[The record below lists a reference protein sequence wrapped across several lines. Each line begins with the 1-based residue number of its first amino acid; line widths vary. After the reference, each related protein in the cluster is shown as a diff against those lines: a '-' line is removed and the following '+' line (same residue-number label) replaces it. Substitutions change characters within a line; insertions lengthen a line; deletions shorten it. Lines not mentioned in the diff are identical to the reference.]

1 MQLGPRIGFRSG
13 GKRFALWFTLCGLVF
28 SPNRAQEGIH
38 VLGENG
44 VAPHESAAQQTI
56 TDVWSV
62 EAERMQ
68 TLGDSLLFLAEKP
81 AAALAMFRKVEKRT
95 YAPCQLALAYRGI
108 AQAHARTLNLAD
120 ARVAAEQ
127 AEVHLNACDNDTR
140 LELVKAL
147 VEIQIHLGQEETA
160 ERLVRGELQLHPEHP
175 ELRALLARI
184 AFIQGDWFATNEAIE
199 AIFETI
205 QLEGATDQNLAWLQ
219 TMSAQSFIK
228 KNRAFPDSIQNELLV
243 ALAPLPL
250 EQRIKH
256 REDVLKILKSEPTLV
271 LDALEWARS
280 LRAIIPRDHR
290 EEYALAS
297 LEVARCAQ
305 RTGSQS
311 IAILHFH
318 DAKEGAELSGNKW
331 LLAEVLRQQAVYQ
344 AGRNDTE
351 QAIESYRALDSVN
364 LAIASSYANQ
374 NNRPIKRFTIG
385 TLNEPDPFDQALQLG
400 ADSHA
405 AGQTGAW
412 PWVVALLALGLLTLA
427 LHNREMRRSLRTE
440 RSRIIRLRSLIPVGR
455 LPAQDKPH
463 TRLSDSEIDGGAHWA
478 FHPGL
483 TDESH
488 PEYQHIASFLKQLDA
503 ELAYPITWD
512 VPTNINLAV
521 NDEVRE
527 TLRTLLRQFKDWG
540 EGKTPINVEI
550 VQHELEWKFSVT
562 SDHTRTSREMSSLF
576 AGKESGTSRWQGLY
590 DQLQKLAARVV
601 VERLNNT
608 RERLTITL
616 PLGN

>member
-1 MQLGPRIGFRSG
+1 
-13 GKRFALWFTLCGLVF
+13 
-28 SPNRAQEGIH
+28 
-38 VLGENG
+38 
-44 VAPHESAAQQTI
+44 
-56 TDVWSV
+56 
-62 EAERMQ
+62 
-68 TLGDSLLFLAEKP
+68 
-81 AAALAMFRKVEKRT
+81 
-95 YAPCQLALAYRGI
+95 
-108 AQAHARTLNLAD
+108 LAD

-228 KNRAFPDSIQNELLV
+228 KNHAFPDSIQNELLV

-256 REDVLKILKSEPTLV
+256 REDVLKILKSESSLV

-331 LLAEVLRQQAVYQ
+331 LLAEVLRQQAAYQ

-405 AGQTGAW
+405 AQQTGAW

-455 LPAQDKPH
+455 LPVQDKPH

-488 PEYQHIASFLKQLDA
+488 PEYQHIANQTTVNETSTQHYDLGATQILDNGTRDDLRNRLTTANA
-503 ELAYPITWD
+503 EEIDFAIADLLDCNIVARWGLRTATAAPTSQNLNTYDAYYIERE
-512 VPTNINLAV
+512 
-521 NDEVRE
+521 DEVPPPAEADRDE
-527 TLRTLLRQFKDWG
+527 
-540 EGKTPINVEI
+540 
-550 VQHELEWKFSVT
+550 
-562 SDHTRTSREMSSLF
+562 
-576 AGKESGTSRWQGLY
+576 
-590 DQLQKLAARVV
+590 
-601 VERLNNT
+601 ERP
-608 RERLTITL
+608 R
-616 PLGN
+616 